1 MALTNERAEML
12 ANYFNENTE
21 ERIELF
27 GIEAANAVEQMN
39 ADGCDVTLEEFQEFA
54 EAVEE
59 LANSSE
65 GELDENS
72 LDDVS
77 GGVYLGI
84 HRLDKSYFTPQMKY
98 ISELLVTRF
107 SGLQAYRNR

>member
-12 ANYFNENTE
+12 INYINENQE
-21 ERIELF
+21 ERLELF
-27 GIEAANAVEQMN
+27 ELDANEAIEKIN
-39 ADGCDVTLEEFQEFA
+39 ADGLDVTTEEFEEFA
-54 EAVEE
+54 EAIEQAI
-59 LANSSE
+59 ANSSE
-65 GELDENS
+65 EMDENS

>member
-77 GGVYLGI
+77 GGIGGI
-84 HRLDKSYFTPQMKY
+84 INPLRWIIPSIPIILP
-98 ISELLVTRF
+98 IVPI
-107 SGLQAYRNR
+107 YRNFKK

>member
-1 MALTNERAEML
+1 MALTNEKAEML

-59 LANSSE
+59 LANRSE

-77 GGVYLGI
+77 GGIGGI
-84 HRLDKSYFTPQMKY
+84 
-98 ISELLVTRF
+98 ISPLRWIIPSIPIILPIVPI
-107 SGLQAYRNR
+107 YRNFKK